1 MPLNEYFKIDLE
13 TDEIIKSDT
22 KPAAFRTYVFAGDD
36 MPEMVDAMKGKEQ
49 DRGGSSRL
57 CKLILFKRCAFVAKP
72 ISGRHLLQTLSLTAL
87 ATSVLLLGF
96 FKAVL

>member
-1 MPLNEYFKIDLE
+1 
-13 TDEIIKSDT
+13 
-22 KPAAFRTYVFAGDD
+22 

-57 CKLILFKRCAFVAKP
+57 CKLILFKRCALVAKP

-87 ATSVLLLGF
+87 ATAVLLLGF

>member
-1 MPLNEYFKIDLE
+1 
-13 TDEIIKSDT
+13 
-22 KPAAFRTYVFAGDD
+22 

-72 ISGRHLLQTLSLTAL
+72 ISGRHLLQTLSLTATGYCST
-87 ATSVLLLGF
+87 AVRF
-96 FKAVL
+96 F